1 MTLVADTSVVLPALV
16 DGGAAGEAARAAL
29 SGDELIAPAL
39 LDVEVAAALRGR
51 VLGGK
56 LLGEAAEG
64 ALTALAALP
73 ITRFDAVPLLRR
85 IWELRHNLTAY
96 DATYVALAEA
106 FGAGLVTADERLA
119 KSTGPRCAVRL
130 VRSVADSGV

>member
-1 MTLVADTSVVLPALV
+1 VTLVADTFVVLPALV

-106 FGAGLVTADERLA
+106 IGAGLVTADERLA

-130 VRSVADSGV
+130 VRVGG